1 MFCYSAK
8 HVCTFAWQ
16 KYLILLCKISIK
28 HIRYASDCAKHVAY
42 ATCVASFDTDFV
54 FVLLL
59 YASMLAS
66 EDAINFY
73 AMILLFVLLFYKST
87 NTKSFKLGHALH
99 AVY

>member
-1 MFCYSAK
+1 MLRI
-8 HVCTFAWQ
+8 V
-16 KYLILLCKISIK
+16 
-28 HIRYASDCAKHVAY
+28 AKHVAY

-87 NTKSFKLGHALH
+87 NTKSFKLGGTQFVMTNWVNTQFARFRF
-99 AVY
+99 AKS